1 MNQNE
6 NKSNP
11 VKRIW
16 FRIKNWW
23 YGIKPSIQSPEME
36 IQDFIDSV
44 VSQVRNSCNKLG
56 NKPDDSCLINPLVF
70 KKDEKSNIE
79 ILKVP
84 FPIQIDF
91 DIGVETKTVDS
102 GTVSLVVREIG
113 NSIES
118 KNNKIQSQTSFN
130 KIKFS
135 IPVMVSNGKINV
147 SDEGDSVYLGWSK

>member
-1 MNQNE
+1 MNQIE

-11 VKRIW
+11 IKRIW

-36 IQDFIDSV
+36 IQDFIGSV
-44 VSQVRNSCNKLG
+44 VSQVKNSCNKLAS
-56 NKPDDSCLINPLVF
+56 NPNDLCLINPLVL
-70 KKDEKSNIE
+70 KRDGKSNIE

-91 DIGVETKTVDS
+91 DIGVETKTIDS
-102 GTVSLVVREIG
+102 GNVSVVVREIG
-113 NSIES
+113 NSVES

-135 IPVMVSNGKINV
+135 IPVMVSNGNIYILEDGHYANLKW
-147 SDEGDSVYLGWSK
+147 GK

>member
-56 NKPDDSCLINPLVF
+56 NKPDGFCLINPLVF

-79 ILKVP
+79 ILK
-84 FPIQIDF
+84 
-91 DIGVETKTVDS
+91 
-102 GTVSLVVREIG
+102 
-113 NSIES
+113 
-118 KNNKIQSQTSFN
+118 
-130 KIKFS
+130 
-135 IPVMVSNGKINV
+135 
-147 SDEGDSVYLGWSK
+147 Y

>member
-1 MNQNE
+1 M
-6 NKSNP
+6 
-11 VKRIW
+11 
-16 FRIKNWW
+16 
-23 YGIKPSIQSPEME
+23 
-36 IQDFIDSV
+36 
-44 VSQVRNSCNKLG
+44 
-56 NKPDDSCLINPLVF
+56 
-70 KKDEKSNIE
+70 
-79 ILKVP
+79 P

>member
-1 MNQNE
+1 MNQIE

-11 VKRIW
+11 IKRIW

-36 IQDFIDSV
+36 IQDFIGSV
-44 VSQVRNSCNKLG
+44 VSQVKNSCTKLA
-56 NKPDDSCLINPLVF
+56 NNPNDLCLINPLML
-70 KKDEKSNIE
+70 KHGKSNVE

-84 FPIQIDF
+84 FPVQIDF
-91 DIGVETKTVDS
+91 DIGVERKTVDRAN
-102 GTVSLVVREIG
+102 VSVVVREIG

-135 IPVMVSNGKINV
+135 IPVMVSNGKINIHDDGH
-147 SDEGDSVYLGWSK
+147 SGHLTWSK